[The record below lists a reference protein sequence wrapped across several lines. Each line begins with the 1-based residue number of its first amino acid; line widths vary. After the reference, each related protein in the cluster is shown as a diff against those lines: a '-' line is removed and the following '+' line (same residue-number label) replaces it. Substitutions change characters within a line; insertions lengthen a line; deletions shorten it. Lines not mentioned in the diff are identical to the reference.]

1 MTSSL
6 FRPYG
11 QGGNSRFRTYFWSRR
26 PQRRPDRRRRLAG
39 PRVSP
44 RSEFRHRAGGPQSFH
59 TPPRRNGSWATCS
72 SAPHTPNTAQRSTRA
87 YQVPGGGCVR
97 HLSRLLHGCLRP
109 LRRSDSRAAR
119 CPWCP
124 REVHRAQL
132 ARELLEPDQVTT
144 RSLSPKSSWQ
154 GGVRFVRDVCGRK
167 EGGRGGSGLWGERV
181 ATALRRKPVNLWLGT
196 GVLPHDCVGDRGA
209 GVSIPDDGGLALVCD
224 TDRGDLGGRGTR
236 SAEYVKH
243 CRCDTVPHLEGVMFN
258 PAGLRKNLFVFTL
271 RGRGNAPV
279 SSDKNRS
286 R

>member
-1 MTSSL
+1 MDASGHSA
-6 FRPYG
+6 G
-11 QGGNSRFRTYFWSRR
+11 QI
-26 PQRRPDRRRRLAG
+26 PEQ
-39 PRVSP
+39 
-44 RSEFRHRAGGPQSFH
+44 
-59 TPPRRNGSWATCS
+59 
-72 SAPHTPNTAQRSTRA
+72 
-87 YQVPGGGCVR
+87 PGV
-97 HLSRLLHGCLRP
+97 HG
-109 LRRSDSRAAR
+109 
-119 CPWCP
+119 
-124 REVHRAQL
+124 
-132 ARELLEPDQVTT
+132 AREKFTA
-144 RSLSPKSSWQ
+144 LSSHASSWNRIKYPRDLGRRKV
-154 GGVRFVRDVCGRK
+154 GGKG
-167 EGGRGGSGLWGERV
+167 ESGLWGEPG
-181 ATALRRKPVNLWLGT
+181 ATAPRRKPVNLWLGT